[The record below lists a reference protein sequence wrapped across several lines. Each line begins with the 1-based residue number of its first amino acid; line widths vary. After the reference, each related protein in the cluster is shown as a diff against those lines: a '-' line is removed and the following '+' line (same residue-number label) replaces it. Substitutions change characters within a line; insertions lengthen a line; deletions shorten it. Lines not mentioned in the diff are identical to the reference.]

1 MNGAQLDTLI
11 GLVERGPLWDGDV
24 PSKSGRDDLI
34 DMGLAVRVVA
44 KGADGYTAA
53 TYKGRDAY
61 KSNVKT
67 TGAWSLGRSFLR
79 GARSITQALAR
90 ALRACEIRMWSMRK
104 PRLRR
109 NANSR

>member
-61 KSNVKT
+61 KSMFPGPDGPSDTIAEAKANRILKRT
-67 TGAWSLGRSFLR
+67 IFLM
-79 GARSITQALAR
+79 Q
-90 ALRACEIRMWSMRK
+90 
-104 PRLRR
+104 P
-109 NANSR
+109 